1 MTKWA
6 EAVSFPYM
14 PILNEF
20 SAAVKQQRL
29 DMGLSQERVAQLSG
43 LSRATINALE
53 TGNIANLSLTRAERL
68 ANLLGLGLGIT
79 GLRPPRGEPGALE
92 TAART
97 ASVSFGEPMPTETL
111 RATILRGFIAPS
123 YIPHLRALL
132 DEAPVGLLSAV
143 AAQLERE
150 NDVPR
155 KDTWKKLRQLA
166 ASLACTRDI
175 WS

>member
-1 MTKWA
+1 
-6 EAVSFPYM
+6 M
-14 PILNEF
+14 PILSEF
-20 SAAVKQQRL
+20 STAVKRQRL
-29 DMGLSQERVAQLSG
+29 DMGLSQERLAQLSG

-68 ANLLGLGLGIT
+68 ANLLGFGLGVT
-79 GLRPPRGEPGALE
+79 GVRPSRSGPSALE

-97 ASVSFGEPMPTETL
+97 ASVSFSEPVPPETL
-111 RATILRGFIAPS
+111 RTTILKGFIAPS

-132 DEAPVGLLSAV
+132 DEAPVGLLSAI
-143 AAQLERE
+143 AEQLERE
-150 NDVPR
+150 NEASR

-166 ASLACTRDI
+166 AALACSRGI